1 MVSLHI
7 RSIRRIRITTST
19 GARPNTPNLEKQ
31 TMKSIRRMAA
41 ALVLIAT
48 ASTAVAQANPST
60 IRIGVATGGVGTPPR
75 TGSSSIGITNAQ
87 GLLEKEFEKDGIK
100 VEWIFFK
107 GAGPAVN
114 EALVNHQLDFA
125 WQGDLPSIV
134 HRAGGVKTKIV
145 LASGVRNGLYLGVPP
160 DSKIARL
167 EDLKGKRVAVFKGT
181 NLHLAAVRALAAK
194 GLKESDLKLINLD
207 TAGAQAA
214 LTTKDIDA
222 AFGYVELFLLRD
234 KGAAKVVWSAAQDS
248 YRYTRQTALLVP
260 DEYTERHPQIVQRVV
275 TTVVKAARA
284 YSDEQQ
290 RGELF
295 ALWGKAEM
303 PEKYW
308 REDFI
313 GQPLRVRLS
322 PLLDPF
328 LVARYK
334 DAANE
339 AFNLK
344 LTRAKPEIDS
354 WFDRRFLNAALK
366 ELKLEGYWPEYDAS
380 GELVGSKVAAR

>member
-1 MVSLHI
+1 MLPLKSL
-7 RSIRRIRITTST
+7 
-19 GARPNTPNLEKQ
+19 
-31 TMKSIRRMAA
+31 AA
-41 ALVLIAT
+41 TFALVVAT
-48 ASTAVAQANPST
+48 TGVFAQPPST

-75 TGSSSIGITNAQ
+75 TGGSGAVGIVNAQ
-87 GLLEKEFEKDGIK
+87 GSLEKEFAKDNIK

-134 HRAGGVKTKIV
+134 HRASGVKTRII
-145 LASGVRNGLYLGVPP
+145 AGSGVRSGLFLGVPP
-160 DSKIARL
+160 DSGITRI

-181 NLHLAAVRALAAK
+181 NLHLAAVRALAAH

-207 TAGAQAA
+207 TASAQAA
-214 LTTKDIDA
+214 LTTRDIDT
-222 AFGYVELFLLRD
+222 AFGYVELFVLRD
-234 KGAAKVVWSAAQDS
+234 KGVAKVVWSAAQDS
-248 YRYTRQTALLVP
+248 FRFTRQGVLLV
-260 DEYTERHPQIVQRVV
+260 TEDFATRQPQIVQRVV
-275 TTVVKAARA
+275 DNVVRTARV
-284 YSDEQQ
+284 YSDESQ
-290 RGELF
+290 RAELF
-295 ALWGKAEM
+295 AQWGQFEM

-308 REDFI
+308 REDFV

-334 DAANE
+334 DASQE
-339 AFNLK
+339 AFTLK
-344 LTRAKPEIDS
+344 LTRSKPEIDS

-366 ELKLEGYWPEYDAS
+366 SQGLEGYWPEYGVDGNA
-380 GELVGSKVAAR
+380 VGAGVAAAR

>member
-1 MVSLHI
+1 
-7 RSIRRIRITTST
+7 
-19 GARPNTPNLEKQ
+19 
-31 TMKSIRRMAA
+31 MKPLRWLAALLATFTLAA
-41 ALVLIAT
+41 A
-48 ASTAVAQANPST
+48 AQSPNVV
-60 IRIGVATGGVGTPPR
+60 RIGVATGGVGTPPR
-75 TGSSSIGITNAQ
+75 TGSATIGIVNAQ
-87 GLLEKEFEKDGIK
+87 GLLEKEFAADGIK

-114 EALVNHQLDFA
+114 EALVNKQLDFA

-134 HRAGGVKTKIV
+134 HRAGGVKTKIIV
-145 LASGVRNGLYLGVPP
+145 GSGVRNGLYLGVPP
-160 DSKIARL
+160 DSTITRL
-167 EDLKGKRVAVFKGT
+167 EDLKGKRVSVFKGT
-181 NLHLAAVRALAAK
+181 NLHLSAVRALAAK
-194 GLKESDLKLINLD
+194 GIKESDLKLINLD

-222 AFGYVELFLLRD
+222 AFGYVELFALRD
-234 KGAAKVVWSAAQDS
+234 KGVAKVVWSAAQDS
-248 YRYTRQTALLVP
+248 YRFTRQTVLLVDDDYAAKNP
-260 DEYTERHPQIVQRVV
+260 KIVQRVV

-295 ALWGKAEM
+295 ALWGKAEL
-303 PEKYW
+303 PEKAW
-308 REDFI
+308 REDFV

-334 DAANE
+334 DASEE

-344 LTRAKPEIDS
+344 LTRSKPEIDS
-354 WFDRRFLNAALK
+354 WFDRSYLNAALK
-366 ELKLEGYWPEYDAS
+366 ELKLEGYWPEYAAD
-380 GELVGSKVAAR
+380 GQLVGSKLATAR

>member
-1 MVSLHI
+1 MN
-7 RSIRRIRITTST
+7 SIS
-19 GARPNTPNLEKQ
+19 
-31 TMKSIRRMAA
+31 RMAIAAIALLLTAA
-41 ALVLIAT
+41 ALAPG
-48 ASTAVAQANPST
+48 AHAQGSAPPT
-60 IRIGVATGGVGTPPR
+60 LRIGVATGGVGTPPR
-75 TGSSSIGITNAQ
+75 TGSSTIGLVNAQ
-87 GLLEKEFEKDGIK
+87 GLLEKEFEKDGLK

-114 EALVNHQLDFA
+114 EALVNRQLDFA

-134 HRAGGVKTKIV
+134 HRAGGVKTRIIV
-145 LASGVRNGLYLGVPP
+145 ASGVRNGLYLGVPP
-160 DSKIARL
+160 DSTIAKL

-222 AFGYVELFLLRD
+222 AFGYVELFKLRER
-234 KGAAKVVWSAAQDS
+234 GSAKIVWSAAQDS
-248 YRYTRQTALLVP
+248 YRYTRQTVLLVA
-260 DEYTERHPQIVQRVV
+260 DEYADKHPQIVQRVV

-295 ALWGKAEM
+295 AQWGKAEY
-303 PEKYW
+303 PENIW

-334 DAANE
+334 DAAAE

-344 LTRAKPEIDS
+344 LTRSKPEVES
-354 WFDRRFLNAALK
+354 WFDRRYLNAALK
-366 ELKLEGYWPEYDAS
+366 ELKLEGYWPEYDAN
-380 GELVGSKVAAR
+380 GDLVGSKVAAR

>member
-1 MVSLHI
+1 MILKPWQRLGIAV
-7 RSIRRIRITTST
+7 
-19 GARPNTPNLEKQ
+19 
-31 TMKSIRRMAA
+31 
-41 ALVLIAT
+41 ALLA
-48 ASTAVAQANPST
+48 ASTFASAQAPSV
-60 IRIGVATGGVGTPPR
+60 IRIGIATGGVGSPPR
-75 TGSSSIGITNAQ
+75 TGSSTVGLVNAQ
-87 GLLEKEFEKDGIK
+87 GSLEKEFAKDGIK

-114 EALVNHQLDFA
+114 EALVNKQLDFA

-134 HRAGGVKTKIV
+134 HRSGGVKTRII
-145 LASGVRNGLYLGVPP
+145 LGSGVRNGLYLAVPP
-160 DSKIARL
+160 DSTITRL

-207 TAGAQAA
+207 TAGGQAA

-222 AFGYVELFLLRD
+222 AFGYVELFVLRD
-234 KGAAKVVWSAAQDS
+234 KGTAKVVWSAAQDS
-248 YRYTRQTALLVP
+248 YRYTRQTVLLVG
-260 DEYTERHPQIVQRVV
+260 DDFASKQPQIVQRVV
-275 TTVVKAARA
+275 DTVVKTARY
-284 YSDEQQ
+284 YSDESQ

-295 ALWGKAEM
+295 AEWGKTER

-308 REDFI
+308 REDFV

-334 DAANE
+334 DATDE
-339 AFNLK
+339 AYTLK
-344 LTRAKPEIDS
+344 LIRSKPEIDS

-366 ELKLEGYWPEYDAS
+366 SQKLEGYWPEYAAD
-380 GELVGSKVAAR
+380 GKLVGSNVAAAR

>member
-1 MVSLHI
+1 MNPI
-7 RSIRRIRITTST
+7 RSLVAAFVLVTATTL
-19 GARPNTPNLEKQ
+19 ALAQTP
-31 TMKSIRRMAA
+31 S
-41 ALVLIAT
+41 V
-48 ASTAVAQANPST
+48 
-60 IRIGVATGGVGTPPR
+60 IRIGVATGGIGTPPR
-75 TGSSSIGITNAQ
+75 TGSSTIGLVNAQ
-87 GLLEKEFEKDGIK
+87 GLLEKEFAKDNIK

-134 HRAGGVKTKIV
+134 HRAGGVKTRIIV
-145 LASGVRNGLYLGVPP
+145 GSGVRNGLYLGVPP
-160 DSKIARL
+160 DSTITKI
-167 EDLKGKRVAVFKGT
+167 EDLKGKRVSVFKGT
-181 NLHLAAVRALAAK
+181 NLHLATVRALAAH

-207 TAGAQAA
+207 TAAAQAA

-222 AFGYVELFLLRD
+222 VFGYVELFVLRD
-234 KGAAKVVWSAAQDS
+234 KGVAKVVWSAAQDS
-248 YRYTRQTALLVP
+248 FRFTRQTVLLVA
-260 DEYTERHPQIVQRVV
+260 DDFATRQPQIVQRVV
-275 TTVVKAARA
+275 DTVVKTART
-284 YSDEQQ
+284 YSDEAQ
-290 RGELF
+290 RTEVF
-295 ALWGKAEM
+295 AQWGKAEL

-334 DAANE
+334 DASDE
-339 AFNLK
+339 AFTLK
-344 LTRAKPEIDS
+344 LTRSKPEIDS

-366 ELKLEGYWPEYDAS
+366 AQKLEGYWPEYAAD
-380 GELVGSKVAAR
+380 GNLVGSNIAAAR

>member
-1 MVSLHI
+1 MSLQ
-7 RSIRRIRITTST
+7 RWLGLGFAS
-19 GARPNTPNLEKQ
+19 
-31 TMKSIRRMAA
+31 
-41 ALVLIAT
+41 LVLALFT
-48 ASTAVAQANPST
+48 LAAQAQNPNVV
-60 IRIGVATGGVGTPPR
+60 RIGVANGGVGTPPR
-75 TGSSSIGITNAQ
+75 TGGSTVGIVNAQ
-87 GLLEKEFEKDGIK
+87 GLLEKEFERDGIQ
-100 VEWIFFK
+100 VQWIFFK

-114 EALVNHQLDFA
+114 EALVNKQLDFA

-134 HRAGGVKTKIV
+134 HRAGGVKTKIIV
-145 LASGVRNGLYLGVPP
+145 GSGVRNGLYLGVPP
-160 DSKIARL
+160 DSTVTRL

-194 GLKESDLKLINLD
+194 GLKETDLKLINLD

-214 LTTKDIDA
+214 LATKDIDA
-222 AFGYVELFLLRD
+222 AFGYVELFSLRE

-248 YRYTRQTALLVP
+248 YRFTRQTVLLVT
-260 DEYTERHPQIVQRVV
+260 DDFAQRHPQVVQRVV
-275 TTVVKAARA
+275 NTVVKAARA

-295 ALWGKAEM
+295 AQWGKAEL
-303 PEKYW
+303 PERFW

-334 DAANE
+334 DAAAE
-339 AFNLK
+339 AHALK
-344 LTRAKPEIDS
+344 LTRSVPEIDS
-354 WFDRRFLNAALK
+354 WFDRRYLDVALK
-366 ELKLEGYWPEYDAS
+366 ELKLEGYWPEYAAD
-380 GELVGSKVAAR
+380 GELAGSKLAAAR

>member
-1 MVSLHI
+1 MSLQ
-7 RSIRRIRITTST
+7 RWLGLGFAS
-19 GARPNTPNLEKQ
+19 
-31 TMKSIRRMAA
+31 
-41 ALVLIAT
+41 LVLALFT
-48 ASTAVAQANPST
+48 LAAQAQNPNVV
-60 IRIGVATGGVGTPPR
+60 RIGVANGGVGTPPR
-75 TGSSSIGITNAQ
+75 TGGSTVGIVNAR
-87 GLLEKEFEKDGIK
+87 GLLEKEFERDGIQ
-100 VEWIFFK
+100 VQWIFFK

-114 EALVNHQLDFA
+114 EALVNKQLDFA

-134 HRAGGVKTKIV
+134 HRAGGVKTKIIV
-145 LASGVRNGLYLGVPP
+145 GSGVRNGLYLGVPP
-160 DSKIARL
+160 DSTITRL

-194 GLKESDLKLINLD
+194 GLKETDLKLINLD

-214 LTTKDIDA
+214 LATKDIDA
-222 AFGYVELFLLRD
+222 AFGYVELFSLRE

-248 YRYTRQTALLVP
+248 YRFTRQTVLLVT
-260 DEYTERHPQIVQRVV
+260 DDYAQRHPQVVQRVV
-275 TTVVKAARA
+275 NTVVKAARA

-295 ALWGKAEM
+295 AQWGKAEL
-303 PEKYW
+303 PERFW

-334 DAANE
+334 DAAAE
-339 AFNLK
+339 AHALK
-344 LTRAKPEIDS
+344 LTRSVPEIDS
-354 WFDRRFLNAALK
+354 WFDRRYLDVALK
-366 ELKLEGYWPEYDAS
+366 ELKLEGYWPEYAAD
-380 GELVGSKVAAR
+380 GELAGSKLAAAR

>member
-1 MVSLHI
+1 MKKLRLLKTLLASL
-7 RSIRRIRITTST
+7 
-19 GARPNTPNLEKQ
+19 
-31 TMKSIRRMAA
+31 
-41 ALVLIAT
+41 ALLS
-48 ASTAVAQANPST
+48 ASVAWAEVPGT
-60 IRIGVATGGVGTPPR
+60 VRIGVATGGVGNPPR
-75 TGSSSIGITNAQ
+75 TGSSTVGIVNSQ
-87 GLLEKEFEKDGIK
+87 GLLEKEFAKDGIK

-134 HRAGGVKTKIV
+134 HRAGGVKTHIV
-145 LASGVRNGLYLGVPP
+145 AGSGVRNGLYLGVPP
-160 DSKIARL
+160 DSTISKL

-207 TAGAQAA
+207 TAAAQAA

-222 AFGYVELFLLRD
+222 AFGYVELFVLRD
-234 KGAAKVVWSAAQDS
+234 KGVAKVVWSAAQDS
-248 YRYTRQTALLVP
+248 YRFTRQTVLLV
-260 DEYTERHPQIVQRVV
+260 DDDYAARQPQIVQRVV
-275 TTVVKAARA
+275 DTVVRAART
-284 YSDEQQ
+284 YSDESQ

-295 ALWGKAEM
+295 ALWGKAEL

-334 DAANE
+334 DASDE

-344 LTRAKPEIDS
+344 LTRSKPEIDS
-354 WFDRRFLNAALK
+354 WFDRRYLNAALK
-366 ELKLEGYWPEYDAS
+366 AQKLEGYWPEYAAD
-380 GELVGSKVAAR
+380 GELVGSKVAASK

>member
-1 MVSLHI
+1 MNPF
-7 RSIRRIRITTST
+7 RSIVIT
-19 GARPNTPNLEKQ
+19 L
-31 TMKSIRRMAA
+31 
-41 ALVLIAT
+41 ALCVTTTLAL
-48 ASTAVAQANPST
+48 AQAPAV

-75 TGSSSIGITNAQ
+75 TGSSTIGLVNAQ
-87 GLLEKEFEKDGIK
+87 GLLETEFAKDNIK

-134 HRAGGVKTKIV
+134 HRAGGVKTRII
-145 LASGVRNGLYLGVPP
+145 AGSGVRNGLYLGVPP
-160 DSKIARL
+160 DSAIAKI

-181 NLHLAAVRALAAK
+181 NLHLAAVRALAAH

-207 TAGAQAA
+207 TAAAQAA

-234 KGAAKVVWSAAQDS
+234 KGVAKVVWSASEDS
-248 YRYTRQTALLVP
+248 YRFTRQTVLLVA
-260 DEYTERHPQIVQRVV
+260 DDFATRQPQIVQRVV
-275 TTVVKAARA
+275 DTVVKTARV
-284 YSDEQQ
+284 YSDESQ

-295 ALWGKAEM
+295 AQWGKAEF
-303 PEKYW
+303 PEKSW

-334 DAANE
+334 DASDE
-339 AFNLK
+339 AYRLK
-344 LTRAKPEIDS
+344 LTRSQPEIDS

-366 ELKLEGYWPEYDAS
+366 AQKLEGYWPEYAAD
-380 GELVGSKVAAR
+380 GKLVGSSVAAAR

>member
-1 MVSLHI
+1 MSIKKL
-7 RSIRRIRITTST
+7 RS
-19 GARPNTPNLEKQ
+19 
-31 TMKSIRRMAA
+31 
-41 ALVLIAT
+41 IAT
-48 ASTAVAQANPST
+48 ALALVAASTAFAQSPSL
-60 IRIGVATGGVGTPPR
+60 IRIGVATGGVGSPPR
-75 TGSSSIGITNAQ
+75 TGSSTIGLVNAQ
-87 GLLEKEFEKDGIK
+87 GLLEKEFAKDNIK

-134 HRAGGVKTKIV
+134 HRAGGVKTRII
-145 LASGVRNGLYLGVPP
+145 LGSGVRNGLYLGVPP
-160 DSKIARL
+160 DSAITKI

-181 NLHLAAVRALAAK
+181 NLHLAAVRALASH
-194 GLKESDLKLINLD
+194 GLKENDLRLINLD
-207 TAGAQAA
+207 TAAAQAA

-222 AFGYVELFLLRD
+222 AFGYVELFVLRD

-248 YRYTRQTALLVP
+248 YRFTRQTVLLVA
-260 DEYTERHPQIVQRVV
+260 DDFAAKQPQIVQRVV
-275 TTVVKAARA
+275 DTVVRTARA
-284 YSDEQQ
+284 YSDESQ
-290 RGELF
+290 RSEVF
-295 ALWGKAEM
+295 AQWGKAEL

-334 DAANE
+334 DASEE
-339 AFNLK
+339 AFKLK
-344 LTRAKPEIDS
+344 LIRTRPEIDS
-354 WFDRRFLNAALK
+354 WFDRSFLNAALQAQ
-366 ELKLEGYWPEYDAS
+366 KLEAYWPEYAADGNLA
-380 GELVGSKVAAR
+380 GSKVAAAR

>member
-1 MVSLHI
+1 
-7 RSIRRIRITTST
+7 
-19 GARPNTPNLEKQ
+19 
-31 TMKSIRRMAA
+31 MKFLRWVGL
-41 ALVLIAT
+41 ALGVVTLAAT
-48 ASTAVAQANPST
+48 AQAPNVV
-60 IRIGVATGGVGTPPR
+60 RIGVATGGIGTPPR
-75 TGSSSIGITNAQ
+75 TGGSTTGIVNAQ
-87 GLLEKEFEKDGIK
+87 GLLEKEFAADGIK

-114 EALVNHQLDFA
+114 EALVNQQLDFA

-134 HRAGGVKTKIV
+134 HRAGGVKTKIIV
-145 LASGVRNGLYLGVPP
+145 GSGVRNGLYLGVPA
-160 DSKIARL
+160 DSTITKL
-167 EDLKGKRVAVFKGT
+167 EDLKGKRVSVFKGT

-194 GLKESDLKLINLD
+194 GIKESDLKLINLD

-222 AFGYVELFLLRD
+222 AFGYVELFALRD
-234 KGAAKVVWSAAQDS
+234 KGVAKVVWSAAQDS
-248 YRYTRQTALLVP
+248 YRFTRQTVLLVT
-260 DEYTERHPQIVQRVV
+260 DEFAARNPNVVQRVV
-275 TTVVKAARA
+275 TTIVKAARA

-295 ALWGKAEM
+295 ALWGKAEL
-303 PEKYW
+303 PEKAW

-334 DAANE
+334 DASEE
-339 AFNLK
+339 AFRLK
-344 LTRAKPEIDS
+344 LTRSKPEIDS
-354 WFDRRFLNAALK
+354 WFDRRYLNAALK
-366 ELKLEGYWPEYDAS
+366 ELKLEGYWPEYAAD
-380 GELVGSKVAAR
+380 GELVGSRVAAAR

>member
-1 MVSLHI
+1 MNPF
-7 RSIRRIRITTST
+7 RSV
-19 GARPNTPNLEKQ
+19 GVAL
-31 TMKSIRRMAA
+31 
-41 ALVLIAT
+41 ALVVAT
-48 ASTAVAQANPST
+48 TLAQAQAPAV

-75 TGSSSIGITNAQ
+75 TGSSTVGLVNAQ
-87 GLLEKEFEKDGIK
+87 GLLEKEFAKDNIK

-134 HRAGGVKTKIV
+134 HRAGGVKTRIIV
-145 LASGVRNGLYLGVPP
+145 GSGVRNGMYLGVPP
-160 DSKIARL
+160 DSAIAKI

-181 NLHLAAVRALAAK
+181 NLHLAAVRALAAH
-194 GLKESDLKLINLD
+194 GLKETDLKLINLD
-207 TAGAQAA
+207 TAAAQAA

-234 KGAAKVVWSAAQDS
+234 KGVAKVVWSAAQDS
-248 YRYTRQTALLVP
+248 YRFTRQTVLLV
-260 DEYTERHPQIVQRVV
+260 DDDFATRQPQIVQRVV
-275 TTVVKAARA
+275 DTVVKTARA
-284 YSDEQQ
+284 YSDEAQ

-295 ALWGKAEM
+295 AQWGKTEF
-303 PEKYW
+303 PEKIW

-334 DAANE
+334 DASDE
-339 AFNLK
+339 SFKLK
-344 LTRAKPEIDS
+344 LTRSKPEIDS

-366 ELKLEGYWPEYDAS
+366 AQKLEGYWPEYAAD
-380 GELVGSKVAAR
+380 GNLVGSNVAAR

>member
-1 MVSLHI
+1 MTLQ
-7 RSIRRIRITTST
+7 RWLGLGLTT
-19 GARPNTPNLEKQ
+19 
-31 TMKSIRRMAA
+31 
-41 ALVLIAT
+41 LIL
-48 ASTAVAQANPST
+48 AVFTLAAQAQNPAT
-60 IRIGVATGGVGTPPR
+60 VRIGVATGGVGTPPR
-75 TGSSSIGITNAQ
+75 TGGSTTGIVNAQ
-87 GLLEKEFEKDGIK
+87 GLLEKEFERDGIQ
-100 VEWIFFK
+100 VQWIFFK

-114 EALVNHQLDFA
+114 EALVNKQLDFA

-134 HRAGGVKTKIV
+134 HRAGGVKTKII
-145 LASGVRNGLYLGVPP
+145 AGSGVRDGLYLGVPP
-160 DSKIARL
+160 DSTITRL

-207 TAGAQAA
+207 TAAAQAA
-214 LTTKDIDA
+214 LTTRDIDA
-222 AFGYVELFLLRD
+222 AFGYVELFALRE

-248 YRYTRQTALLVP
+248 YRFTRQTVLLVT
-260 DEYTERHPQIVQRVV
+260 DDFAQRQPQIVQRVV
-275 TTVVKAARA
+275 TTLVKAAKA

-295 ALWGKAEM
+295 AQWGKAEL
-303 PEKYW
+303 PERFW

-334 DAANE
+334 DAAEE
-339 AFNLK
+339 AHALK
-344 LTRAKPEIDS
+344 LTRSKPEIES
-354 WFDRRFLNAALK
+354 WFDRRWLDAALK
-366 ELKLEGYWPEYDAS
+366 ELKLEGHWPEYGAD
-380 GELVGSKVAAR
+380 GELVGSKLAAAR